1 MKLILF
7 YYNWNLTWWEIDFFI
22 FNRLSATSPPKES
35 TSRRAKKIEST
46 IRKIRKRNKK
56 RHHHKVT
63 NSTIT
68 SNDAKTVVN
77 ESLNTN
83 SGNQSHLQQ
92 HLISPH
98 YVTLEDLHKN
108 HFNFSGKNGKL
119 VKRKIRVKKLP
130 AHLKG
135 TRPTFVKLRYP
146 NHLMNESDI
155 DTNIDSLVN
164 SNRTFDDKRCKYWS
178 KQILNSINSES
189 S

>member
-1 MKLILF
+1 MLRDRF
-7 YYNWNLTWWEIDFFI
+7 FWFFNWW
-22 FNRLSATSPPKES
+22 SATSPPKES
-35 TSRRAKKIEST
+35 TSRRAKKIEGT

-56 RHHHKVT
+56 RRHHKVT

-68 SNDAKTVVN
+68 SDDAKTVQN
-77 ESLNTN
+77 DSLNLN

-92 HLISPH
+92 NLISPH

-155 DTNIDSLVN
+155 DPNFESLAN
-164 SNRTFDDKRCKYWS
+164 SNRTFDDKRCKFWR
-178 KQILNSINSES
+178 KQILK
-189 S
+189 